1 MAGKIYDDTES
12 KRIADFLSN
21 QTSELEKIDKEKEF
35 SDKKVLRYTIILTG
49 SVILLV
55 LLKYLVSRKK

>member
-21 QTSELEKIDKEKEF
+21 QTTELEKIESEKEF
-35 SDKKVLRYTIILTG
+35 SDKKVLRYTIIIAG

-55 LLKYLVSRKK
+55 LLKFLVSKKK

>member
-1 MAGKIYDDTES
+1 MAGRIYDDTES

-35 SDKKVLRYTIILTG
+35 SDKKVLRYTIMLTG
-49 SVILLV
+49 GILFLV
-55 LLKYLVSRKK
+55 LLKFLVSRKK

>member
-1 MAGKIYDDTES
+1 MSGF
-12 KRIADFLSN
+12 FLSN

-35 SDKKVLRYTIILTG
+35 SDKKVLRYTIMLTG

>member
-55 LLKYLVSRKK
+55 LLKFLVSRKK

>member
-21 QTSELEKIDKEKEF
+21 QTSELEKVDKEKEF

-55 LLKYLVSRKK
+55 LLKYLVNRKK

>member
-35 SDKKVLRYTIILTG
+35 SDKKVLRYTIMLTG
-49 SVILLV
+49 GILFLV
-55 LLKYLVSRKK
+55 LLKFLVSRKK

>member
-1 MAGKIYDDTES
+1 MAGKIYDDSES

-35 SDKKVLRYTIILTG
+35 SDKKVLRYTIIIAG

-55 LLKYLVSRKK
+55 LLKFLVNRKK

>member
-12 KRIADFLSN
+12 KRIEDFLSN

-35 SDKKVLRYTIILTG
+35 SDKKVLRYTIMLTG

-55 LLKYLVSRKK
+55 LLKYLVNRKK

>member
-21 QTSELEKIDKEKEF
+21 QTSELEKVDKEKEF
-35 SDKKVLRYTIILTG
+35 SDKKVLRYTIMLTG

>member
-35 SDKKVLRYTIILTG
+35 SDKKVLRYTIILAG

-55 LLKYLVSRKK
+55 LLKFLVSKKK

>member
-1 MAGKIYDDTES
+1 MAGRIYDDTES

-35 SDKKVLRYTIILTG
+35 SDKKVLRYTIIIAG

-55 LLKYLVSRKK
+55 LLKFLVNRKK

>member
-35 SDKKVLRYTIILTG
+35 SDKKVLRYTIMLTG

>member
-1 MAGKIYDDTES
+1 MAGRIYDDTES

-55 LLKYLVSRKK
+55 LLKFLVSRKK

>member
-35 SDKKVLRYTIILTG
+35 SDKKVLRYTIIIAG

-55 LLKYLVSRKK
+55 LLKFLVNRKK

>member
-21 QTSELEKIDKEKEF
+21 QTSELEKVDKEKEF

-49 SVILLV
+49 SVLLLV

>member
-12 KRIADFLSN
+12 KRIGDFLSN
-21 QTSELEKIDKEKEF
+21 QTSELEKVDKEKEF
-35 SDKKVLRYTIILTG
+35 SDKKVLRYTIMLTG

>member
-21 QTSELEKIDKEKEF
+21 QTTELEKVDKEKEF

-49 SVILLV
+49 SVLLLV

>member
-1 MAGKIYDDTES
+1 MAGKIYDKTES
-12 KRIADFLSN
+12 QRIADYLSN
-21 QTSELEKIDKEKEF
+21 QTSELEKVDKEKEF
-35 SDKKVLRYTIILTG
+35 SDKKVLRYTIMLTG

>member
-35 SDKKVLRYTIILTG
+35 SDKKVLRYTIIIAG

-55 LLKYLVSRKK
+55 LLKFLVSRKK

>member
-21 QTSELEKIDKEKEF
+21 QTTELEKVDKEKEF

-49 SVILLV
+49 SVLLLV
-55 LLKYLVSRKK
+55 LLKYLVNRKK

>member
-1 MAGKIYDDTES
+1 MAGRIYDDTES

-35 SDKKVLRYTIILTG
+35 SDKKVLRYTIMLTG
-49 SVILLV
+49 GILFLV
-55 LLKYLVSRKK
+55 LLKFLVSKKK